1 MGFQQ
6 ERKSYCLCWAATR
19 HRCEDSYKLNTKNS
33 VLYLQ
38 NFTTSVKVLKRL
50 GFQIDDKRI
59 DAILKKKKKK
69 QKAEEEEEEEAWAW
83 RARSCSRSSSQWGP
97 QYRRALPVAKPFD
110 PAVVCCSV
118 LSVDILLPYFKSPV
132 TQSFANIHAHVDSC
146 NNQQQQQLL

>member
-1 MGFQQ
+1 MYF
-6 ERKSYCLCWAATR
+6 
-19 HRCEDSYKLNTKNS
+19 
-33 VLYLQ
+33 
-38 NFTTSVKVLKRL
+38 KRL

-69 QKAEEEEEEEAWAW
+69 KLGLGGRGVAARAAASG
-83 RARSCSRSSSQWGP
+83 ARSTG
-97 QYRRALPVAKPFD
+97 ALCLVAKPFD

-146 NNQQQQQLL
+146 NNQQQQ

>member
-1 MGFQQ
+1 
-6 ERKSYCLCWAATR
+6 
-19 HRCEDSYKLNTKNS
+19 
-33 VLYLQ
+33 LQ